1 MKRRDIIRRAGR
13 SLKQAKARTLLTSLA
28 IAVGAFTLTI
38 SIAAG
43 EGSRQ
48 YADKLIG
55 SNVNPQSLFIV
66 KDKTLFDGAQ
76 GGGQASVR
84 EYDPDTGTT
93 ATGVAIKQL
102 TQDDIDKLNARDDL
116 ENVVPMYML
125 SMKYFT
131 VQGSDKRFVAEMG
144 PYDSSIRYDAA
155 EGNLPALGSDIENDE
170 IVIPESFAEALVKEG
185 VINSAADLVGKQV
198 TITISQGAAQP
209 TAQQLQQ
216 AAASGNIAALQQLTE
231 TNDKDLVYTIRA
243 VSGKSATALVAG
255 SSMQISVEQ
264 AKEFAE
270 YTTEGTNQYQKYT
283 SAIAQAKAGED
294 PNDVKQALG
303 DAGYP
308 AQTAKDLQSVIFVVV
323 NLLQGIVAGFG
334 VLALLASV
342 FGIINTQYIS
352 VLERT
357 GQIGL
362 MKALGMHSR
371 DVAKLFRY
379 EAAWI
384 GFLGGIIGAGIA
396 WAAGTA
402 LNPWISE
409 QLDLGDGNYLLVFQV
424 IPIAGLIFGLM
435 VIAVIAGYF
444 PARKAAKL
452 DPIEA
457 LRTE

>member
-13 SLKQAKARTLLTSLA
+13 SLRQAKARTLLTSLA

-55 SNVNPQSLFIV
+55 SNVNPRSLFIV
-66 KDKTLFDGAQ
+66 KDSTLFDGAQ

-102 TQDDIDKLNARDDL
+102 TQGDIDKLNARDDV
-116 ENVVPMYML
+116 ENVVPMYAL
-125 SMKYFT
+125 SMKYFSIE
-131 VQGSDKRFVAEMG
+131 GSDKRFVSEMG

-155 EGNLPALGSDIENDE
+155 EGSLPDLGKDIGNTE

-185 VINSAADLVGKQV
+185 VVDSASGLVGKKV
-198 TITISQGAAQP
+198 AITISQGAARP
-209 TAQQLQQ
+209 TAEQLQQ
-216 AAASGNIAALQQLTE
+216 AVASGNVAALQQLTR
-231 TNDKDLVYTIRA
+231 TKDKELTYIVRA

-264 AKEFAE
+264 AREFAE
-270 YTTEGTNQYQKYT
+270 YTTAGTNQYQKYT
-283 SAIAQAKAGED
+283 SAIAQARTGKNPD
-294 PNDVKQALG
+294 DVKNSLKKS
-303 DAGYP
+303 GYP
-308 AQTAKDLQSVIFVVV
+308 SQTAKDLQGVIFVVV

-357 GQIGL
+357 QQIGL
-362 MKALGMHSR
+362 MKALGMRSK
-371 DVAKLFRY
+371 DIAKLFRY

-384 GFLGGIIGAGIA
+384 GFLGGIIGAAVA
-396 WAAGTA
+396 WSAGAA
-402 LNPWISE
+402 LNPWVTQ
-409 QLDLGDGNYLLVFQV
+409 QLGLGDGNYLLIFQPL
-424 IPIAGLIFGLM
+424 PIALLIIALM
-435 VIAVIAGYF
+435 VIAIVAGYF